1 MSLVNAET
9 GQPAPAREQQQE
21 LTQQSRQ
28 EFENS
33 LLKQALQEYNE
44 KWTALKGE
52 QNSFIQK
59 QTRQIN
65 ALTSTVAAQ
74 INMNELFRKD
84 LESELNKLTKQLSDR
99 LSEQFEKQFYRFEG
113 AANQSELQIAEHTTK
128 CIAELSDL
136 TAKLEAKQ
144 QRVFTRKSVMFWINI
159 ALIIS
164 LFLME
169 ILRISG
175 LIK

>member
-1 MSLVNAET
+1 MSLVNTET
-9 GQPAPAREQQQE
+9 GEPAPAREQQQE

-28 EFENS
+28 EYENS

-44 KWTALKGE
+44 QWTALKSE

-65 ALTSTVAAQ
+65 SLTHTVTAQ

-84 LESELNKLTKQLSDR
+84 IESELNKLTTQLSER
-99 LSEQFEKQFYRFEG
+99 LSDEFKKQFHRFEG

-128 CIAELSDL
+128 CITELSEL
-136 TAKLEAKQ
+136 TAKLKAKQ
-144 QRVFTRKSVMFWINI
+144 QRSFTRKSVMFWINI
-159 ALIIS
+159 AAINF
-164 LFLME
+164 FLLLE
-169 ILRISG
+169 ILKIIRI
-175 LIK
+175 I